1 MEKIITDA
9 NFSEVINTD
18 MPVLVDFWATW
29 CGPCRAL
36 APIIEELA
44 QEYEGKAVVGK
55 CNVDDCED
63 LPMNF
68 GIRSI
73 PTLLFFKNGQLVD
86 KLVGAAPKAGI
97 AAKLDALFQSPRPT
111 AGYARNLWSEGFSV
125 HNAAASNP
133 ARRGLSA
140 PWQSGISGCHFR

>member
-9 NFSEVINTD
+9 NFSEIINTD
-18 MPVLVDFWATW
+18 KPVLIDFWATW

-36 APIIEELA
+36 APVIEELA
-44 QEYEGKAVVGK
+44 NEYEGKAVVGK

-86 KLVGAAPKAGI
+86 RLVGAASKAVI
-97 AAKLDALFQSPRPT
+97 AQKLDSLA
-111 AGYARNLWSEGFSV
+111 
-125 HNAAASNP
+125 
-133 ARRGLSA
+133 
-140 PWQSGISGCHFR
+140 